1 MSIELMFTAEDI
13 TLAAAW
19 EGDPEVHWHIMIKD
33 ELSGKHREASWTY
46 QQLGAVL
53 YLMAGTGED
62 ERTDKEL
69 TALMYSVA
77 EPLFKGWP
85 PELRPIP

>member
-1 MSIELMFTAEDI
+1 MIELIFIAED
-13 TLAAAW
+13 TKLTASFTG
-19 EGDPEVHWHIMIKD
+19 EGGPHWHVEVSDMM
-33 ELSGKHREASWTY
+33 SGKHQFAAWNY

-62 ERTDKEL
+62 ERTDQEL
-69 TALMYSVA
+69 TAIMYSIA
-77 EPLFKGWP
+77 EPLFEGWL